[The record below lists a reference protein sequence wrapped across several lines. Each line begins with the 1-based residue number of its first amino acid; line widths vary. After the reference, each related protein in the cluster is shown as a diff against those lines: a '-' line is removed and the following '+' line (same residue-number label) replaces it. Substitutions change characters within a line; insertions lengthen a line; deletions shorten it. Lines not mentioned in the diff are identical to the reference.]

1 LKLGEE
7 IFWISSVFRVLNE
20 EDEEENDWRVNEV
33 NKWECEVNG
42 GYL

>member
-1 LKLGEE
+1 MSEYFG
-7 IFWISSVFRVLNE
+7 FWECFRVLNE

-42 GYL
+42 VFIGK